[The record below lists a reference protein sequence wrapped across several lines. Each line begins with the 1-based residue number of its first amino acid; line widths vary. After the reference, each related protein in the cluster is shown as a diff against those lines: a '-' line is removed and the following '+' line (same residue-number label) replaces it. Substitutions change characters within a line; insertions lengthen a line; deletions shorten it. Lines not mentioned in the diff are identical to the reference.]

1 MSAESRI
8 GQLFAPRRMFPPGRP
23 FRRPKWPDRLHLVL
37 KQRVGNVTN
46 FRRKNRPS
54 DQLPAGKRSGETGT
68 LSAGSPDRRDLHQ
81 PGVVRPAVVTRYALR
96 HAPSAWRFALC
107 PLRFAPSAFRNCG
120 LNFPP
125 ADTSGTPKN
134 LIPGKLGSKS
144 SKPSKLGGP
153 MGVNSGILHL

>member
-1 MSAESRI
+1 VKNVPNYLGNGNIYIKCPPESRI

-54 DQLPAGKRSGETGT
+54 DQLPAGKPVRETGT
-68 LSAGSPDRRDLHQ
+68 LSAGPLTGRDLHQ
-81 PGVVRPAVVTRYALR
+81 PGVVRRPSSPGTPYAMP
-96 HAPSAWRFALC
+96 PSAWRFALC
-107 PLRFAPSAFRNCG
+107 PLPLRSFSVSQLR

-125 ADTSGTPKN
+125 ADTSEPPKT
-134 LIPGKLGSKS
+134 
-144 SKPSKLGGP
+144 
-153 MGVNSGILHL
+153 